1 MIKKQKNPQN
11 ERVEAIKKEM
21 NSVLAECA
29 TRKEKYEEFLKY
41 SLKCTKFSVNN
52 RAILFAHL
60 EDPVVKTYKQW
71 KDMGVNVLSTDNP
84 VYLLRPSKYEG
95 FYRNGM
101 WVPVKKATKTEK
113 QEIESGVLRVHK
125 GINYSWFK
133 VFDIKDTDTS
143 KEKILEG
150 ENVKN
155 LSLVKILSKN
165 KMDFQ
170 SLLTDLKRKISQKAN
185 LMEF

>member
-113 QEIESGVLRVHK
+113 QEIENGVLRVHK

-133 VFDIKDTDTS
+133 VFDIKDTDT
-143 KEKILEG
+143 
-150 ENVKN
+150 
-155 LSLVKILSKN
+155 
-165 KMDFQ
+165 
-170 SLLTDLKRKISQKAN
+170 
-185 LMEF
+185 